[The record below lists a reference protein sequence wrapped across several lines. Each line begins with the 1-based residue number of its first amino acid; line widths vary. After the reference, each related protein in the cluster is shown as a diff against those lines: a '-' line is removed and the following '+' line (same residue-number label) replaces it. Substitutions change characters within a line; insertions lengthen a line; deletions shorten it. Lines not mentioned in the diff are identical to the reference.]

1 MASLESRRI
10 SRQPKNT
17 ISLTTQVVFNRIT
30 TTTDLTDVVGDATF
44 VIEATPE
51 QIELKKLF
59 IDLDAR
65 AEEDIVLG
73 TNTSALPITE
83 IARQL
88 GLHDSLDRIG
98 FEYDP
103 RLAYWFVFYRALSVA
118 VPTNKYT
125 GKLSPH
131 EYHDE

>member
-59 IDLDAR
+59 IDLEAR

-83 IARQL
+83 IAR
-88 GLHDSLDRIG
+88 
-98 FEYDP
+98 
-103 RLAYWFVFYRALSVA
+103 
-118 VPTNKYT
+118 
-125 GKLSPH
+125 
-131 EYHDE
+131 